1 MVGNMNII
9 QTHDDLLKV
18 RFKRKPG
25 QFIEHQDSIEMFSEN
40 GERCFIDFDDSDFTN
55 YSWYSVNGYFYRR
68 TSRKHPVEPNR
79 MLYVHV
85 LILER
90 KIGRRLESGEFTD
103 HIDWDKTNNRRVNLR
118 VSSKSENAINSRGH
132 KDRSGTY
139 KGVARSANL
148 YRVHL
153 NYSVSISECG
163 FASET
168 EAARRYDELAA
179 QHHGKHAVLNFPEDW
194 VFDLQSKQ
202 YKKLNP
208 E

>member
-1 MVGNMNII
+1 MSII
-9 QTHDDLLKV
+9 QLQHDLLKI
-18 RFKRKPG
+18 RFQRSNG
-25 QFIEHQDSIEMFSEN
+25 RFIEHNDCFEIISPN
-40 GERCFIDFDDSDFTN
+40 NHRCFIDKEDADLVV
-55 YSWYSVNGYFYRR
+55 YSWNQTNGYFMRH
-68 TSRKHPVEPNR
+68 TSRKHPTHPFKT
-79 MLYVHV
+79 LYLHA

-90 KIGRRLESGEFTD
+90 KLGRQLKPGEFTD
-103 HIDWDKTNNRRVNLR
+103 HIDWDKSNNRRYNLR

-148 YRVHL
+148 YRVQL